1 MFVAV
6 VGLGFV
12 GLTLSLA
19 LVEKGIKVAG
29 IEINQKSYEKLSKGI
44 STINESGVERYLKKN
59 SKYFLN

>member
-19 LVEKGIKVAG
+19 LVEKGVKVAG
-29 IEINQKSYEKLSKGI
+29 IEINPESYEKLSNGI
-44 STINESGVERYLKKN
+44 PTINESRVEQYLKKN
-59 SKYFLN
+59 LG